1 MDSGMIGKI
10 EKAKR
15 YAQERERFHFEAM
28 TVLVDGANN
37 SHRIS
42 FADGKWNCD
51 CDFFHGHGR
60 CVHSM
65 ALEEVL
71 KGMLPVSVE
80 S

>member
-15 YAQERERFHFEAM
+15 YAQERERFHFEAL
-28 TVLVDGANN
+28 TVTIDGANN
-37 SHRIS
+37 PHRIS
-42 FADGKWNCD
+42 YADGKWNCD
-51 CDFFHGHGR
+51 CDFIHSHGL

-65 ALEEVL
+65 ALEELL
-71 KGMLPVSVE
+71 KGMLPISVE

>member
-15 YAQERERFHFEAM
+15 YAQERERFNFEAL
-28 TVLVDGANN
+28 TVSIDGANN

-42 FADGKWNCD
+42 FTDGKWDCD
-51 CDFFHGHGR
+51 CDFFHSHGL

-65 ALEEVL
+65 ALEELL
-71 KGMLPVSVE
+71 KGMLPVGEKS
-80 S
+80 

>member
-15 YAQERERFHFEAM
+15 YAQERERFHFEAL
-28 TVLVDGANN
+28 TVSVDGANN
-37 SHRIS
+37 THRIS

-51 CDFFHGHGR
+51 CDFFHNRGV

-65 ALEEVL
+65 ALEDIL
-71 KGMLPVSVE
+71 RGMLPVPAGS
-80 S
+80 